1 MSLDDCSQFVAV
13 TFQWPATALLNFKV
27 LISVAKLLES
37 PLHCMLLSSSWAK
50 CVVDVAQKS
59 PDTPGSPEGN
69 TEGPGTA
76 SSEPLLPS

>member
-50 CVVDVAQKS
+50 CVVDVVEKYVRRLQIMQYHLEAIR
-59 PDTPGSPEGN
+59 
-69 TEGPGTA
+69 
-76 SSEPLLPS
+76 